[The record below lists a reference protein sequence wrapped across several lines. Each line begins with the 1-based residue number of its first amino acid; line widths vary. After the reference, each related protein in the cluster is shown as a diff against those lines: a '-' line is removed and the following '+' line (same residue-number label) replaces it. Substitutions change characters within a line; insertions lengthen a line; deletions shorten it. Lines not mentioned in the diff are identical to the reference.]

1 MPATSAKARKAK
13 GRALEQWVADQIR
26 EKGLDDRANP
36 SYGSGSGTREK
47 ADVWTSMMILG
58 QNAGIECKHA
68 DSLQLQAWWEQTK
81 KLQDLSREPILV
93 AKQTS
98 WRYENV
104 VAVVY
109 LDTLLDLLAEL
120 KNYEDGKKK
129 VGGKWVTRE
138 TLGSY

>member
-13 GRALEQWVADQIR
+13 GRALEQYVADLIR

-36 SYGSGSGTREK
+36 SFGSGSGTREK

-68 DSLQLQAWWEQTK
+68 DNLQLQTWWEQAK

-93 AKQTS
+93 VKQTS

-109 LDTLLDLLAEL
+109 LDTLLEMAKEIERL
-120 KNYEDGKKK
+120 KNEKAI
-129 VGGKWVTRE
+129 R
-138 TLGSY
+138 S